1 MKKILALAV
10 EKTFSR
16 YAGTGLNFILQNIF
30 LNSLRFQVVIFDLPQ
45 IGITKKEKIKIFS
58 DLKKKTFLMQLKIC
72 VLT

>member
-16 YAGTGLNFILQNIF
+16 YADTGLNFILQNIF

-45 IGITKKEKIKIFS
+45 IGITKNEKIKIFS
-58 DLKKKTFLMQLKIC
+58 DLKKKLF
-72 VLT
+72 

>member
-45 IGITKKEKIKIFS
+45 IGITKNEKIKIFS
-58 DLKKKTFLMQLKIC
+58 DPKKKTFLMQLKIC

>member
-45 IGITKKEKIKIFS
+45 IGITKNEKIKIFS